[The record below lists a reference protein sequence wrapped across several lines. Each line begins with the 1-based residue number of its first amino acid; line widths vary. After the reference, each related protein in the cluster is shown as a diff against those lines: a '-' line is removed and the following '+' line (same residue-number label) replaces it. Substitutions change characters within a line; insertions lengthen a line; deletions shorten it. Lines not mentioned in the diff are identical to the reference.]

1 MVQKSKQC
9 EWEDLGQRM
18 HKQQKREGSSYK
30 GLVKGL
36 KSGKLTSRKI
46 SDRKLERVQ
55 RKARVV
61 S

>member
-1 MVQKSKQC
+1 
-9 EWEDLGQRM
+9 M